1 MTIFLLTTVSYRYM
15 DLIITFDLKKTSASL
30 VWQVRVSCDLVRCI
44 GHIILYGK

>member
-1 MTIFLLTTVSYRYM
+1 MTMFLLTTVSYM